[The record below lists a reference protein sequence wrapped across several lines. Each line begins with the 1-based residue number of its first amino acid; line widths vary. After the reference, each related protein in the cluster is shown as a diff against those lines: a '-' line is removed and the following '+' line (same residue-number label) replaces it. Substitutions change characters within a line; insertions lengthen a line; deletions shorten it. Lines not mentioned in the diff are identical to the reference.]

1 MTELLFLCLLVVI
14 AVLGNVRGRL
24 KRAEQRL
31 AALEAREAAAK
42 DGAANYA
49 AAPAPVAP
57 PPDSAVPE
65 QASAPAPEPLAD
77 AGSPERRD
85 PEIEPASAP
94 EGAAQPA
101 MASDRVAEPAVVS
114 APLAEDRADAGPAR
128 PGKARTASPPR
139 PAFSF
144 EDFFGRRLPIWA
156 GGITLAVAGVLIVN
170 YALAAGLLTPWVQ
183 VAGALMFGFGLLA
196 GAEAAAR
203 NAIRVGDPRVAQAL
217 AGAGLATLY
226 AAAFVAGNVHGLIG
240 PLTTF
245 AAMAAVTGA
254 ALALAARFGAPTALL
269 ALAGGFATP
278 ALVESA
284 EPNIPLLAGY
294 LALTVA
300 GLTAVGRGQR
310 WAWLGLATLA
320 GGGLW
325 TLALIAS
332 GALDVAS
339 TLSVGLLV
347 IALAVA
353 VPLLGH
359 MGSRDWLVRQLAL
372 LAGLA
377 QLGALV
383 ASGGY
388 ALTTWGLYLL
398 LAVAGQGLAWREP
411 GLALI
416 PRLSAGLAAALLFLW
431 PEPSAG
437 DYALVGLA
445 MLAVH
450 ALPAHLRLWRQGG
463 RAAAADVS
471 ALALAT
477 FLLPWWR
484 YYAAPGF
491 ADGTL
496 GPAWPVAW
504 VTLGAA
510 AVSGLGLVTGWRS
523 AERQGDMRY
532 VQLAT
537 VSAALIAAAG
547 ALGLAHWALP
557 LVFAGLA
564 LLLLLGGE
572 QAGDRRFE
580 PVATL
585 FGCTGFLALL
595 ISAEPAFAELERLI
609 GAGEGHPDGLA
620 LLRWGGV
627 TAALGTIGW
636 RARQVQHSAVAQLVA
651 TMAGYGALAQILPDR
666 ALQFAPALGLIGLAL
681 WTRAAAWPRLAPAVA
696 VMLAA
701 LIGWALPV
709 LAQWAVPALESLGG
723 QPLIVDAFFPN
734 AGMLAQRL
742 LVPAILLGAAC
753 WLFGG
758 RVGRALLGGMA
769 GIAGVLALVAL
780 HGLYRHGFAAAWPG
794 DFILTGIPQ
803 RLLWEALLTGAAW
816 GVARFAGAAAWRKAA
831 VTGLAGT
838 ALAHAIW
845 YGLIVHHPLWAEQAV
860 GGLPLLNWLIPLHL
874 LPAIAAWIALREHD
888 FVAKAIDPVVQ
899 VGAML
904 LTALLGLSL
913 LRQIFAGSLLM
924 ATPVGQ
930 SEEVLR
936 SLLAILL
943 AVGFLLWGARMRR
956 RDWRIASLLLM
967 LAAVA
972 KVFLFDAAGL
982 EGLARIA
989 SFVALGFSLIGIGW
1003 FYARQ
1008 LRSERPVAE
1017 GAGEAAQGEDA
1028 GSRLQP

>member
-24 KRAEQRL
+24 KLAEQRL

-42 DGAANYA
+42 GGFSNDA
-49 AAPAPVAP
+49 AAPATVAR

-65 QASAPAPEPLAD
+65 RASAPAPEPLAD
-77 AGSPERRD
+77 AGPPERQAPD
-85 PEIEPASAP
+85 VEPAAP
-94 EGAAQPA
+94 PEVATQPA
-101 MASDRVAEPAVVS
+101 MASAGVTEPVALS

-128 PGKARTASPPR
+128 PGRARTASPPR

-240 PLTTF
+240 PLATF
-245 AAMAAVTGA
+245 AAMAAVTAA

-325 TLALIAS
+325 TVALIAA
-332 GALDVAS
+332 GALDVAA
-339 TLSVGLLV
+339 TLSVGVLV
-347 IALAVA
+347 IGLAVA

-398 LAVAGQGLAWREP
+398 LAVAGQWLAWREP

-484 YYAAPGF
+484 YVVGPWFSGET
-491 ADGTL
+491 GT
-496 GPAWPVAW
+496 AQTIAW
-504 VTLGAA
+504 VALGAA

-523 AERQGDMRY
+523 AERKGDLRY

-547 ALGLAHWALP
+547 ALGLASWALP

-572 QAGDRRFE
+572 RAEDARFE
-580 PVATL
+580 PVATVFGCIGFVVLMVSGVAPEQEVRRL
-585 FGCTGFLALL
+585 FGQGD
-595 ISAEPAFAELERLI
+595 
-609 GAGEGHPDGLA
+609 GAPDWLA
-620 LLRWGGV
+620 LLRWSGIGV
-627 TAALGTIGW
+627 ALAIIGW
-636 RARQVQHSAVAQLVA
+636 RAKQAQLGAIAQLVA
-651 TMAGYGALAQILPDR
+651 AMAGYGALAQILPDR
-666 ALQFAPALGLIGLAL
+666 ALQFVPALALIGLAL
-681 WTRAAAWPRLAPAVA
+681 WTRAAVWPRLAPAVA

-709 LAQWAVPALESLGG
+709 LAQWAVPALESLTG
-723 QPLIVDAFFPN
+723 QPLVVDDFFPS
-734 AGMLAQRL
+734 ASMLAQRL
-742 LVPAILLGAAC
+742 LVPALLLGAAC
-753 WLFGG
+753 WLLGG
-758 RVGRALLGGMA
+758 RAGRALLGGMA

-780 HGLYRHGFAAAWPG
+780 HGLYRHGFGAAWPG
-794 DFILTGIPQ
+794 DFTLTGIPQ
-803 RLLWEALLTGAAW
+803 RLLWAALLIGAAW
-816 GVARFAGAAAWRKAA
+816 GVGRLAGPAAWRKAA

-838 ALAHAIW
+838 ALAHAIC
-845 YGLIVHHPLWAEQAV
+845 YGLIIHHPLWAEQAV

-874 LPAIAAWIALREHD
+874 LPAIAAWIALREHG

-913 LRQIFAGSLLM
+913 LRQVFSGTLLM

-936 SLLAILL
+936 SLLAIVL
-943 AVGFLLWGARMRR
+943 AIGFLLWGARMRR

-1008 LRSERPVAE
+1008 LRSERPAAE
-1017 GAGEAAQGEDA
+1017 GEGGAAQGEGA
-1028 GSRLQP
+1028 GSQLQP